1 MPATMQKNK
10 TFRRLDM
17 LDAIR
22 QEQSAME
29 AAIPPWEWEPEYEEV
44 YVSLAKEKA
53 KIIFGGEEE

>member
-1 MPATMQKNK
+1 
-10 TFRRLDM
+10 M
-17 LDAIR
+17 LDQIR
-22 QEQSAME
+22 QEQAAME